1 MPPAVPVAV
10 PSKVAYLQA
19 KSVRE
24 SDSQPLGAGMGSSA
38 FRGDNKYCHNGGT
51 TFAPSYRARR
61 RPAPLRGSMIGTFG
75 PLYGTLRSC

>member
-1 MPPAVPVAV
+1 M
-10 PSKVAYLQA
+10 
-19 KSVRE
+19 
-24 SDSQPLGAGMGSSA
+24 GARSSSPEKGIRA
-38 FRGDNKYCHNGGT
+38 LRDVNPRSGLHGDNKYCHNGGT